1 MIKTDI
7 LIIGAGPTGL
17 FTVFE
22 AGLLK
27 LKCHLIDALPQP
39 GGQCAEIYP
48 KKPIYDIPA
57 FTEILAGDL
66 VSNLLDQIKP
76 FEPGFTLGE
85 RAETLQRQDDG
96 SYIVTTNKGT
106 RHQAPVVVI
115 AGGLG
120 SFEPKKPLLENIV
133 DFEDKGVA
141 YIIKDPEV
149 YRDKKVVIAGGGDS
163 ALDWA
168 IFLTQVAAEVWLV
181 HRRNEFRGALD
192 SVEKGAE
199 LAKLG
204 KIKLYTEAEVVQLYG
219 DEQLEAVVIKHNNV
233 EKGETYLE
241 VDAFIPLFGLSPKL
255 GPIGDW
261 GLEIEKNAIK
271 VNNAKDYQT
280 NIPGV
285 FAIGDVNTYEGKLK
299 LILSG
304 FHEAAVMC
312 QYAYQLINPGKRY
325 VMKYTTVGGVEGF
338 DGSKK
343 EAKKEVVQSIA
354 WMRLFCKSNPF
365 EFKNRRGSFHSWMVK
380 NRGIICFY
388 WGCDVSL
395 HPVHEYIENSYQ
407 ERWRD

>member
-1 MIKTDI
+1 MIKTDM

-27 LKCHLIDALPQP
+27 LRCHLIDSLPMP

-57 FTEILAGDL
+57 YPEILAGDL
-66 VSNLLDQIKP
+66 VDKLMEQIRP

-85 RAETLQRQDDG
+85 RAETLEKLDDG
-96 SYIVTTNKGT
+96 SFVVTTDKGT
-106 RHQAPVVVI
+106 KHNAPVVVI

-120 SFEPKKPLLENIV
+120 CFEPRKPQLHNIA
-133 DFEDKGVA
+133 DFEDKGVS
-141 YIIKDPEV
+141 YMIKDPEV
-149 YRDKKVVIAGGGDS
+149 FRDKKVVIAGGGDS
-163 ALDWA
+163 ALDWS
-168 IFLTQVAAEVWLV
+168 IFLSDVAEEVYLV

-192 SVEKGAE
+192 SVEKAGE
-199 LAKLG
+199 LAKAG
-204 KIKLYTEAEVVQLYG
+204 KIKLHTPSEVVSISGNGRLDTVTIKQNGG
-219 DEQLEAVVIKHNNV
+219 DGKSI
-233 EKGETYLE
+233 E
-241 VDAFIPLFGLSPKL
+241 VKTDYFIPLFGLSPKL
-255 GPIGDW
+255 GPLADW

-312 QYAYQLINPGKRY
+312 QYAYNLVHPNKKF
-325 VMKYTTVGGVEGF
+325 VLKYTTVGGVHGF
-338 DGSKK
+338 DGSSK
-343 EAKKEVVQSIA
+343 EAKKPVVKAI
-354 WMRLFCKSNPF
+354 N
-365 EFKNRRGSFHSWMVK
+365 
-380 NRGIICFY
+380 
-388 WGCDVSL
+388 
-395 HPVHEYIENSYQ
+395 
-407 ERWRD
+407 